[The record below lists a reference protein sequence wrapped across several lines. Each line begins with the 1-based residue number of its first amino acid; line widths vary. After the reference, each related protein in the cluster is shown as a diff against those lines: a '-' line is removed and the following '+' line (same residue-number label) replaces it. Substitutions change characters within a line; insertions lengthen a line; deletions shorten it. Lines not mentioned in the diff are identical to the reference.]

1 MKAFNNLKNKKKS
14 VWSNVFW
21 YVKVCII
28 WKFVKYTIH
37 WDKTQMLK
45 KNNFR
50 QNKQYKK
57 CPPFYFAT
65 SFIFNLQFLYELKQ
79 KVRLCK
85 TVCGIF
91 HFQFCFVFIKGCVYY
106 IFASLLFMS
115 KREHLWNEEKCFLF
129 HFKKSFHSWDNQILT
144 FQIFKCHDVI
154 KCLSMNHITHIIE

>member
-21 YVKVCII
+21 YVKVCIF

-45 KNNFR
+45 KKIFR

-57 CPPFYFAT
+57 CPPFYFAS

-91 HFQFCFVFIKGCVYY
+91 HFQFCFVFIKGCVCY
-106 IFASLLFMS
+106 IFASLFLS
-115 KREHLWNEEKCFLF
+115 LNKSTCQTKTICFLLY
-129 HFKKSFHSWDNQILT
+129 FKSSVCSGENQILV
-144 FQIFKCHDVI
+144 F
-154 KCLSMNHITHIIE
+154 